1 MRVPGIPTVLERVR
15 VPIRRVTGE
24 SGHGVRMSVLVFAG
38 WATIQTVQN
47 AIPPVL
53 PLVIDDLQ
61 ITPVVAG
68 ASLTAMNALYAVG
81 QFPSGQISD
90 RINRITPVAI
100 SLVGLAVGAALIAG
114 ATTGVLFV
122 VGICAFGLAKAFYVI
137 PSRALV
143 SDLFEARRGRALG
156 VVMVGSDLGGV
167 AAAGVAF
174 LAIAAGNWR
183 LPFLPLAGLLVA
195 ILGLFLLWSRNDV
208 RLARPTVGVVAPL
221 SRIFRDAELR
231 RLVAA
236 YSLFWFAGLSVLN
249 FLPTFLEATKTVA
262 LGLATWLFALL
273 FVTGAIVKPLGGLVS
288 DYVPRIWVSAASL
301 AVAGVALLL
310 IVVADSV
317 PVIALGIIVFAVG
330 WKIQPPV
337 VEALLMDRSAD
348 ANVGTDLGVA
358 KSLSFGLGSIGPT
371 YIGYMGET
379 YGYDLGF
386 VGLIVCLLGSAL
398 LLVSL
403 RQTRA

>member
-1 MRVPGIPTVLERVR
+1 LDRVR
-15 VPIRRVTGE
+15 APVRTVTGE
-24 SGHGVRMSVLVFAG
+24 SGHGVRMLFLVFAG
-38 WATIQTVQN
+38 WAIIQTVQN
-47 AIPPVL
+47 VIPPVL
-53 PLVIDDLQ
+53 PLVIEDLQ
-61 ITPVVAG
+61 LSPVVAG
-68 ASLTAMNALYAVG
+68 ASLTAMNGLYALG
-81 QFPSGQISD
+81 QFPSGQIAD

-100 SLVGLAVGAALIAG
+100 SLVGLVVGATLIAG

-143 SDLFEARRGRALG
+143 SDLFEASRGRAVG
-156 VVMVGSDLGGV
+156 VVTVGSDFGGV

-174 LAIAAGNWR
+174 LAIGAGNWR
-183 LPFLPLAGLLVA
+183 LPFLPLAGLLIA
-195 ILGLFLLWSRNDV
+195 ALGVFLLWSRNDV
-208 RLARPTVGVVAPL
+208 RFARPSVSVVAPL
-221 SRIFRDAELR
+221 RRVSRDPELR

-249 FLPTFLEATKTVA
+249 FLPTFLGATKTVT
-262 LGLATWLFALL
+262 LGIATWLFALL
-273 FVTGAIVKPLGGLVS
+273 FVTGAIVKPIGGMLS
-288 DYVPRIWVSAASL
+288 DRVPRIWVSAGSLGL
-301 AVAGVALLL
+301 AVLALLL
-310 IVVADSV
+310 IVIADKV
-317 PVIALGIIVFAVG
+317 PVIALGVVVFAVG

-348 ANVGTDLGVA
+348 AHVGADLGVA
-358 KSLSFGLGSIGPT
+358 KALSFGLGSFGPT
-371 YIGYMGET
+371 YVGYMGET

-386 VGLIVCLLGSAL
+386 VGLIVCLLGSAA